1 MSVKSECKYL
11 GSRPVRPLRKIKD
24 IGGGVDFVKEQYCL
38 KDKMD
43 RYGCPNDCEWF
54 EEKE

>member
-24 IGGGVDFVKEQYCL
+24 IGGGVDFLKEPYCL
-38 KDKMD
+38 EDKMD
-43 RYGCPNDCEWF
+43 EYGCPKDCEWF
-54 EEKE
+54 EEK